1 MSVASVTLCNS
12 MDYSPPG
19 SSIHR
24 EILRARILEGLP
36 RPPPGDLPN
45 PEIEPTS
52 PEAPALQADSLLLS
66 HQGSPS
72 KPSGQKYVRIDILLF
87 LEHFFFFSQ
96 PLCMA
101 CRILVPRSVPPALG
115 VWSLNHWTTGEV
127 LEASFN
133 SEISTVGIVREGEEA
148 KFRVIL
154 QFSNYQQAIHQSR
167 LLSTGAINLE
177 EQLSLCVHQHI
188 SQAEI
193 QHYVTGKLQQTLPD
207 FPFRKQGQFPE
218 FGQSQRPCV

>member
-1 MSVASVTLCNS
+1 